1 MVELSRH
8 LVTPFDH
15 FISRPAARTLWKFLS
30 LAAMA
35 DKNDVPWPAPIPP
48 LRYQYICFPEE
59 ADRPQNKKLQQQ
71 DE

>member
-1 MVELSRH
+1 
-8 LVTPFDH
+8 
-15 FISRPAARTLWKFLS
+15 
-30 LAAMA
+30 MA